1 MLLIYLILKKY
12 KKKLWKNFIDIKNLD
27 GIEFDLIDDE
37 NQKKLNLKDDNS
49 KKKFNYPKPKK
60 RYYNEIKKDKD
71 EKVVL
76 PGAKKLK
83 LS

>member
-1 MLLIYLILKKY
+1 ME
-12 KKKLWKNFIDIKNLD
+12 
-27 GIEFDLIDDE
+27 GIEFDFIDDE

-71 EKVVL
+71 EKVVF
-76 PGAKKLK
+76 PGEKKFK
-83 LS
+83 ES